1 MKTENNLSITY
12 YPDNRTEQIKP
23 EKGKFFKL
31 KELQSIVGGYIECRH
46 LKDDM
51 IMVVNEEGKI
61 KGLPYN
67 YLATLLAVKSGYNDY
82 IVGPAL
88 VCPSKLIK

>member
-1 MKTENNLSITY
+1 MKASIIY
-12 YPDNRTEQIKP
+12 LPGGIKNEVKP
-23 EKGKFFKL
+23 KNGKYFKL
-31 KELQSIVGGYIECRH
+31 KELQTIVGGYIECVY

-51 IMVVNEEGKI
+51 TMVVNEDGKLN
-61 KGLPYN
+61 GLPYN
-67 YLATLLAVKSGYNDY
+67 DLATKIMYKNGFFDV